1 MKNIL
6 KTITLLLICF
16 CANAQTGKLDKAN
29 KQYENLAYIDAAK
42 TYEKVAE
49 KGYKSVDLFEKL
61 GDSYY
66 FNAKLKE
73 ANKWYKELFALNEK
87 VEPEYYYRYSQTLKA
102 VEDYANAD
110 VYMERFRIN
119 LPGDNRA
126 KLYNDQKDYKE
137 VIAKNSGRYEVKPT
151 KVNTKMSDYGSA
163 ILGDKLIFASSRD
176 HVGLVKSSSKWTEEA
191 FTDLY
196 AADKSEDGTLSN
208 PKKFSNSVNSKFHE
222 DSPVFTNDMKT
233 VYFTRNNYKDGKT
246 GKDDRKV
253 ILLKLYKA
261 TLIGGK
267 WQDITELP
275 FNSDQYSV
283 AHPALSPDN
292 KTLYFASNMPG
303 SKGQSDIFAVS
314 IISDNTYGTP
324 VNLAKINTE
333 GRETFP
339 FVTSDNELY
348 FASDGHQGLGGL
360 DVFATK
366 LTKSG
371 LPGQVINV
379 GAPVNGPMD
388 DFSFMIEKPSRTGY
402 FSSNR
407 EGGLGLDDIYYF
419 KENEAINLDS
429 SHLLEGIV
437 TNSETGEILDN
448 AKVTIYDEEFNPILS
463 VTTDDKGYYTFAVEQ
478 GKKYHVRAEKDE
490 YETKELP
497 VAIPRT
503 PGKTYVPIATA
514 KKIRVIKVGSDIAKA
529 LSIKMIY
536 FDLNKSV
543 IRKDASVELAKILT
557 VLNLNPTIK
566 IDIRSHTDSRQ
577 TAAYN
582 MSLSDRRAKS
592 TIEWLVQKGISPDRL
607 TGRGYGES
615 QLVNECSDGVNCTGE
630 QHQLNR
636 RSEFIIISM

>member
-1 MKNIL
+1 
-6 KTITLLLICF
+6 
-16 CANAQTGKLDKAN
+16 
-29 KQYENLAYIDAAK
+29 
-42 TYEKVAE
+42 
-49 KGYKSVDLFEKL
+49 
-61 GDSYY
+61 
-66 FNAKLKE
+66 
-73 ANKWYKELFALNEK
+73 
-87 VEPEYYYRYSQTLKA
+87 
-102 VEDYANAD
+102 
-110 VYMERFRIN
+110 
-119 LPGDNRA
+119 
-126 KLYNDQKDYKE
+126 
-137 VIAKNSGRYEVKPT
+137 
-151 KVNTKMSDYGSA
+151 
-163 ILGDKLIFASSRD
+163 FASSRD

-261 TLIGGK
+261 TLIEGK

-360 DVFATK
+360 DIFATK

-429 SHLLEGIV
+429 SHL
-437 TNSETGEILDN
+437 
-448 AKVTIYDEEFNPILS
+448 
-463 VTTDDKGYYTFAVEQ
+463 
-478 GKKYHVRAEKDE
+478 
-490 YETKELP
+490 
-497 VAIPRT
+497 
-503 PGKTYVPIATA
+503 
-514 KKIRVIKVGSDIAKA
+514 
-529 LSIKMIY
+529 
-536 FDLNKSV
+536 
-543 IRKDASVELAKILT
+543 
-557 VLNLNPTIK
+557 
-566 IDIRSHTDSRQ
+566 
-577 TAAYN
+577 
-582 MSLSDRRAKS
+582 
-592 TIEWLVQKGISPDRL
+592 
-607 TGRGYGES
+607 
-615 QLVNECSDGVNCTGE
+615 
-630 QHQLNR
+630 
-636 RSEFIIISM
+636 